1 MNILGTKNVIERL
14 EEMIQAE
21 IMMLEVLDLL
31 DNQLMQGFGSYLDYE
46 DELIKEIM
54 GQVPEIE
61 TKDDAERF
69 LVITSLVDRMIPVD
83 NPEAHIMKA
92 SVAVTLFSNS
102 KTYNKKEIVSNPFIK
117 NIKIDD
123 NNVAK
128 KGKYELHNVEVYKG
142 EVFED
147 DTDKIDGIIHIPHIG
162 YCTDAFKYPG
172 IIVENKIHYM
182 ASPEMINM
190 YNPILKEA
198 KGNLLCLGLGIG
210 YFSYMASLKEDI
222 EKITIIEKDINLINL
237 FKENILPQFRNKDKI
252 EIINADTITYFTKI
266 TDSDFDYCIV
276 DVSLEPEEQILAYLR
291 IKHLEKNYKTTHFLY
306 FDEERILLDIQA
318 FILMELLND
327 YQDYEENEIFDN
339 KISKEKLQELY
350 KDVLIMSEKDL
361 IDITSIEGIK
371 KHIEQNI

>member
-14 EEMIQAE
+14 EEMVQAE

-54 GQVPEIE
+54 SQVPEIE

-147 DTDKIDGIIHIPHIG
+147 DTDKIDGIIHIKSFSCVPEINAMPTLSKISEDYNTPILYLSFDG
-162 YCTDAFKYPG
+162 QNNISNIDTKIEAFKD
-172 IIVENKIHYM
+172 
-182 ASPEMINM
+182 MI
-190 YNPILKEA
+190 KA
-198 KGNLLCLGLGIG
+198 KKNLL
-210 YFSYMASLKEDI
+210 
-222 EKITIIEKDINLINL
+222 
-237 FKENILPQFRNKDKI
+237 
-252 EIINADTITYFTKI
+252 
-266 TDSDFDYCIV
+266 
-276 DVSLEPEEQILAYLR
+276 
-291 IKHLEKNYKTTHFLY
+291 
-306 FDEERILLDIQA
+306 
-318 FILMELLND
+318 
-327 YQDYEENEIFDN
+327 
-339 KISKEKLQELY
+339 
-350 KDVLIMSEKDL
+350 
-361 IDITSIEGIK
+361 
-371 KHIEQNI
+371 